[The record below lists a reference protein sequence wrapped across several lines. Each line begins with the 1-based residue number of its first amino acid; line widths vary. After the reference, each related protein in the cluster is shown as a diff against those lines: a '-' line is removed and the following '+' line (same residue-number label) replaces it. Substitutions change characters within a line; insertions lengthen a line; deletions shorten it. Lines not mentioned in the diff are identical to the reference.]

1 MGFFTIFVLD
11 IFGKIYLV
19 YYGSIVC
26 AKRLPDLGIENKID
40 DPCSNPILLRSL
52 SHKFTLESHESIFS
66 FPNYGLDSGV
76 NRWIAVGLVVGYL

>member
-1 MGFFTIFVLD
+1 MGFFTICVLE

-19 YYGSIVC
+19 YSIVC
-26 AKRLPDLGIENKID
+26 ARRLPDLGIENKID

-52 SHKFTLESHESIFS
+52 SHKCALESHESIFC
-66 FPNYGLDSGV
+66 FPNYGLDRGV